1 MSLISE
7 PFQSGYKIPY
17 QRQAKGLDPG
27 HEHKLSPTPIDDITA
42 DGKQYKAALKLEGRR
57 AIITG
62 ADSGIGRA
70 VAILFGKTC
79 CDGLSAGFS
88 CELIR
93 SSSVALEGADLT
105 LHGTPAEEVDLKDTV
120 ELIEQR
126 THDKRKITSIALDLR
141 DEEECKTLVQAHL
154 DFHGGQLDTL

>member
-141 DEEECKTLVQAHL
+141 DEEECDVLEV
-154 DFHGGQLDTL
+154 